1 MKTQDQ
7 QKKMKMQAGGVSADV
22 AAAGPDY
29 SGFEKRL
36 QEIGKFAEGIGTAGD
51 RQILEDILASRQ
63 AQEFLSGVG
72 GVAVPKS
79 KQLRKPR
86 PIEGA
91 RGPRMD

>member
-36 QEIGKFAEGIGTAGD
+36 QEIGNFAQGIGTAGD
-51 RQILEDILASRQ
+51 RRILEDILASRQ
-63 AQEFLSGVG
+63 AQDFLSGVG
-72 GVAVPKS
+72 GVVVPDS
-79 KQLRKPR
+79 KKIRKPR
-86 PIEGA
+86 SIKGAMPI
-91 RGPRMD
+91 RMD